1 MKFKLDENLP
11 SEAVELMARW
21 GYDVSSVTLQGLGGA
36 TDWHLSEICRKEGRT
51 LITLDLDFAD
61 VRQFAGSAQ
70 PGLVILRLSDQSAA
84 AVLLALSR
92 IASRL
97 ALDPPAGR
105 LWIVDRAGLR
115 VRVRSL

>member
-11 SEAVELMARW
+11 SEAVALLARW
-21 GYDVSSVTLQGLGGA
+21 GHDVSSVTLQGLSGVSDG
-36 TDWHLSEICRKEGRT
+36 HLSEVCRAEDRA

-61 VRQFAGSAQ
+61 VRHFPPADH
-70 PGLVILRLSDQSAA
+70 PGLIVLRLSRQGATD
-84 AVLLALSR
+84 VLLTLDR

-97 ALDPPAGR
+97 ALDPPSGR

-115 VRVRSL
+115 VRVRSM